1 MPSLLLPL
9 AIMAHSALAN
19 TKLFPPAPLPTVD
32 ILPPHLHN
40 GSSSTT
46 FVSSA
51 EGLDGVKVRDANATA
66 YDWWCFDAVGEDA
79 ASSVAV
85 VFCDEGPLGFLG
97 PTDLGSSVA
106 VQISGTFPNG
116 TLFDTWF
123 PTAGGAAVVSAGQ
136 ASSAPTL
143 APATPPGLRGW
154 TRQSTSSA
162 STTTCIRGLSL
173 STRYIAPPHYP
184 CSPVHANE
192 SMEVMSGVGWTNA
205 VPAARASIDVAING
219 TRLQFEG
226 LGYHDKNWGVR
237 PLREKVHSWYWGH
250 ATVGPYVVV
259 WLTGL
264 DFAGTEHCSGYVARD
279 GKIIYSGCGDIE
291 VRPVG
296 AAHPP
301 VAGEL
306 ETWEPR
312 GFTVAVDLGPEHGGL
327 LRAEVT
333 ATGRTSRGGPV
344 YARWAGT
351 AAGSVRNCAAGCHGA
366 GGNNMTG
373 IAGFEMFSF
382 APAS

>member
-1 MPSLLLPL
+1 MMPFLLLPL

-32 ILPPHLHN
+32 ILPPRLHN

-51 EGLDGVKVRDANATA
+51 KGLDGVKVHDANATA
-66 YDWWCFDAVGEDA
+66 YDWWYFDAMGEGA
-79 ASSVAV
+79 ASSGAV
-85 VFCDEGPLGFLG
+85 VFYNKGPLGFLG

-106 VQISGTFPNG
+106 VQISGTFPND

-123 PTAGGAAVVSAGQ
+123 PVAGGAAVGTISFR
-136 ASSAPTL
+136 L
-143 APATPPGLRGW
+143 
-154 TRQSTSSA
+154 
-162 STTTCIRGLSL
+162 
-173 STRYIAPPHYP
+173 IAPPHYP

-192 SMEVMSGVGWTNA
+192 TMEV
-205 VPAARASIDVAING
+205 
-219 TRLQFEG
+219 FEG

-250 ATVGPYVVV
+250 AIVGPYVVV

-264 DFAGTEHCSGYVARD
+264 DFAGTEHRSGYVVRD

-291 VRPVG
+291 ARPVG

-312 GFTVAVDLGPEHGGL
+312 GFTVTVDLGP
-327 LRAEVT
+327 
-333 ATGRTSRGGPV
+333 S
-344 YARWAGT
+344 T
-351 AAGSVRNCAAGCHGA
+351 AACCA
-366 GGNNMTG
+366 
-373 IAGFEMFSF
+373 
-382 APAS
+382 PR

>member
-1 MPSLLLPL
+1 MKSPNRLCNLKTFCTLLPQL
-9 AIMAHSALAN
+9 TRHSPSTHDAVSSPPPRHHGHSALAN
-19 TKLFPPAPLPTVD
+19 AKLFPPAPLPTVD
-32 ILPPHLHN
+32 ILPPRLHN

-51 EGLDGVKVRDANATA
+51 KGLDGVKVRDANATA
-66 YDWWCFDAVGEDA
+66 YDWWYFDAVGEDT

-85 VFCDEGPLGFLG
+85 VFYNKGPLGFLG

-106 VQISGTFPNG
+106 VQVSGTFPNG

-123 PTAGGAAVVSAGQ
+123 PAAGGAVVVSAGQ
-136 ASSAPTL
+136 ASSGAYL
-143 APATPPGLRGW
+143 APGNTTWAARSDASEYVIGLDNDVYKGTISFR
-154 TRQSTSSA
+154 S
-162 STTTCIRGLSL
+162 
-173 STRYIAPPHYP
+173 IALPHYP

-192 SMEVMSGVGWTNA
+192 TMEGMSGVGWTNA

-264 DFAGTEHCSGYVARD
+264 DFAGTEHRSGYVARD

-301 VAGEL
+301 VAG
-306 ETWEPR
+306 
-312 GFTVAVDLGPEHGGL
+312 
-327 LRAEVT
+327 
-333 ATGRTSRGGPV
+333 
-344 YARWAGT
+344 
-351 AAGSVRNCAAGCHGA
+351 GS
-366 GGNNMTG
+366 NMTG
-373 IAGFEMFSF
+373 IAGFEMFNF
-382 APAS
+382 APAP